1 MQHRASLVAQRVKNL
16 PAKQETWVSSLDQE
30 DPLAKGTITPS
41 VLAWRIPRTEEAGRL
56 QSMGSQRVRCDWVTN
71 TLASL
76 SHGVCTP
83 LVLTY
88 LRLLGQGKLL
98 PCLQPNKI
106 LTTKS
111 EGFGNNVAKHN
122 PTQEDYGKYLTS
134 YISLLSQLPLL
145 ELTHDPLMLHS
156 VRPLRCWL
164 LRLPD
169 SFPHHLIPTH
179 HFRCCYLRRGLHFGK
194 CILSYATMSLKT
206 IKCSVFSALHRW
218 GGGGSQRV
226 LKWLNQGD
234 QASWVTSPAL
244 RLQRSDIKAGYF
256 PPINKS

>member
-1 MQHRASLVAQRVKNL
+1 M
-16 PAKQETWVSSLDQE
+16 
-30 DPLAKGTITPS
+30 
-41 VLAWRIPRTEEAGRL
+41 
-56 QSMGSQRVRCDWVTN
+56 TN

-88 LRLLGQGKLL
+88 LTLLGQGKLL

-106 LTTKS
+106 LMTRS

-134 YISLLSQLPLL
+134 YVSLLSQLPLFQ
-145 ELTHDPLMLHS
+145 LTHNPLMLHS

-179 HFRCCYLRRGLHFGK
+179 HFWCCYLRRGLHFGK
-194 CILSYATMSLKT
+194 CILPYATMSLKT
-206 IKCSVFSALHRW
+206 INCSVFSALHR
-218 GGGGSQRV
+218 
-226 LKWLNQGD
+226 
-234 QASWVTSPAL
+234 
-244 RLQRSDIKAGYF
+244 
-256 PPINKS
+256 